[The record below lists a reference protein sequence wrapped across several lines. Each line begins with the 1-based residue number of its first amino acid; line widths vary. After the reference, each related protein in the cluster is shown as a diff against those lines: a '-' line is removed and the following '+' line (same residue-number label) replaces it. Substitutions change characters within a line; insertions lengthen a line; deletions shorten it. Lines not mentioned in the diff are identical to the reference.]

1 MGSWGVG
8 LTWFDY
14 KPKIVL
20 HFIPTGGCSIEH
32 NIHNFII
39 FENFLYVKWC
49 KMPVKFLRFPL
60 ENLGVAPVLRRS
72 SSQTLYLYVGVKRGV
87 SSTLRCDLQM
97 ENRMENSYQAQY
109 IYRQFS
115 LLTLVVNTNTIC

>member
-1 MGSWGVG
+1 M
-8 LTWFDY
+8 L

-49 KMPVKFLRFPL
+49 KIPVKFLRFPL

-72 SSQTLYLYVGVKRGV
+72 SSQTLYLCVGVKRGV

-97 ENRMENSYQAQY
+97 ENNSYQAQY
-109 IYRQFS
+109 I
-115 LLTLVVNTNTIC
+115 